1 MACKIFI
8 TGTDTDVGKTFISAL
23 LCSKWK
29 ANYWKPIQT
38 GLETDQGDTSTVL
51 DLVGR
56 DLNYSSPALQY
67 QKPLSPWRACV
78 LENKP
83 IIDISKI
90 TIPDG
95 LDKSTL
101 IIEGAG
107 GVFVPITDKLITTDL
122 IRHFDIP
129 VIVVAKSELG
139 TLNHTLLTVEHL
151 KNNNVK
157 ILGVIL
163 NGDINNDNAE
173 ALKKYGVNIIAQIP
187 RATSIRE
194 VEHLIPDLQN
204 TI

>member
-1 MACKIFI
+1 
-8 TGTDTDVGKTFISAL
+8 
-23 LCSKWK
+23 
-29 ANYWKPIQT
+29 
-38 GLETDQGDTSTVL
+38 
-51 DLVGR
+51 
-56 DLNYSSPALQY
+56 
-67 QKPLSPWRACV
+67 
-78 LENKP
+78 
-83 IIDISKI
+83 
-90 TIPDG
+90 
-95 LDKSTL
+95 
-101 IIEGAG
+101 
-107 GVFVPITDKLITTDL
+107 L